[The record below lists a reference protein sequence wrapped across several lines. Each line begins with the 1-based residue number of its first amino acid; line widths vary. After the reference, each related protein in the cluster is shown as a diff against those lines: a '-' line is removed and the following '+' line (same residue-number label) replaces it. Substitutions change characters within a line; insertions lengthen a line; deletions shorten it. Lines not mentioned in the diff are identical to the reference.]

1 MWNRKVT
8 NLIRRDFSCASRVS
22 SWLSTSL
29 GVLEYSFTLSTE
41 TMLFS
46 ISVQERTIQFR
57 TPVI

>member
-8 NLIRRDFSCASRVS
+8 NLICRDCANRVS